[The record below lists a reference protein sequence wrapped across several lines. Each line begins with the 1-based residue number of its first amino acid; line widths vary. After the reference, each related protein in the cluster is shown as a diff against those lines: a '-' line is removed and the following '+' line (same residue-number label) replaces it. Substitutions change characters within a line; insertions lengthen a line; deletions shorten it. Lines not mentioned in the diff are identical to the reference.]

1 LIDDDEIDGFDVG
14 FDDANREG
22 LNVGLEEDVIGL
34 LLAGL
39 VVGRFESGLG
49 VLFLVGFI
57 VGSFDSGLNVVG
69 FIVGLFET
77 GLRVGFIVGLAVVL
91 LGFFVGDF
99 ETGFDVGF
107 FVGCGLMI
115 ASSIRVDIMII
126 SSALM

>member
-1 LIDDDEIDGFDVG
+1 MIDDDEIDGFDVG

-77 GLRVGFIVGLAVVL
+77 GLRVGFIVGLTVV
-91 LGFFVGDF
+91 LGFFVGGF

-107 FVGCGLMI
+107 FVGELMI
-115 ASSIRVDIMII
+115 ASSIRVDGMII

>member
-1 LIDDDEIDGFDVG
+1 MTIDVDDEVGLDVG
-14 FDDANREG
+14 FDDDNREG

-49 VLFLVGFI
+49 VAFGFI
-57 VGSFDSGLNVVG
+57 VGRFDCGLDVAEVVVEVG

-77 GLRVGFIVGLAVVL
+77 GLRVGFIVGLTVV
-91 LGFFVGDF
+91 LGFFVG
-99 ETGFDVGF
+99 E
-107 FVGCGLMI
+107 LMI
-115 ASSIRVDIMII
+115 ASSIRVDGMII